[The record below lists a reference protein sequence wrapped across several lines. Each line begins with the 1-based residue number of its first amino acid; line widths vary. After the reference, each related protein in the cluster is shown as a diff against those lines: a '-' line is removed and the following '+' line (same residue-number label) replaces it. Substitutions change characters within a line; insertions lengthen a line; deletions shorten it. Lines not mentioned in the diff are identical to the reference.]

1 MTASPSGK
9 PCRQRASSPAS
20 PQAAAER
27 FHIPTTRR
35 STRSVTRSRTSSPNS
50 RTGGA
55 SRRATTDV
63 RILSSQQYAS
73 PLPLSS
79 GFDLTS
85 PEPRAFHC
93 QMEHLTAMK
102 MRKNNGL
109 EQGSDPLR
117 GTTQPRPPEHIA
129 ARLVQNILGY
139 ISQESE
145 FLLPVNIS
153 AIEQDA
159 VICIDK
165 NTGDARDG

>member
-85 PEPRAFHC
+85 PEPR
-93 QMEHLTAMK
+93 EV
-102 MRKNNGL
+102 
-109 EQGSDPLR
+109 
-117 GTTQPRPPEHIA
+117 I
-129 ARLVQNILGY
+129 RLVPNAFGHCLRQPYIL
-139 ISQESE
+139 QALQRHRQRCAAE
-145 FLLPVNIS
+145 VVS
-153 AIEQDA
+153 ARAHKRLWQSKLDTFE
-159 VICIDK
+159 
-165 NTGDARDG
+165 R